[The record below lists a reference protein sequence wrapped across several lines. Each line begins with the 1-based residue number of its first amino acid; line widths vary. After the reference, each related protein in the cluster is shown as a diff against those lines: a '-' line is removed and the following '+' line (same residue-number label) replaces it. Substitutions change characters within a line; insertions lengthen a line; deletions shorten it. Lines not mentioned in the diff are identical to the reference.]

1 LEAFHTASSGSAY
14 FKVQCEAGE
23 KQLLAAPEYWLSSP
37 QHVSAA
43 FDALSAKTLALE
55 KAKRAAE
62 RRKDIYA
69 AKQLGTAKRKRAL
82 FATGAD
88 ADADDE
94 VKELEIET
102 DEYKERPDEPEFA
115 EAADY

>member
-1 LEAFHTASSGSAY
+1 MPKKKPTLQHVHFGDCKILDAFYTASSGSAY

-62 RRKDIYA
+62 RRKD
-69 AKQLGTAKRKRAL
+69 K
-82 FATGAD
+82 
-88 ADADDE
+88 
-94 VKELEIET
+94 KELEVET
-102 DEYKERPDEPEFA
+102 DEYKERDEPEFA

>member
-1 LEAFHTASSGSAY
+1 MPKKKPTLQHVHFGDCKILDAFYTASSGSAY

-62 RRKDIYA
+62 RRKD
-69 AKQLGTAKRKRAL
+69 K
-82 FATGAD
+82 
-88 ADADDE
+88 
-94 VKELEIET
+94 KELEIET
-102 DEYKERPDEPEFA
+102 DESEFA
-115 EAADY
+115 EAAADD